1 MLSIILKIDF
11 SKLVNN
17 SFYGKTIGNLR
28 KSVKIR
34 FNNNAKDY
42 KKYVSKP
49 CFVLQKIFSKTFI
62 AILETKLVLIL
73 DKPIYVGC
81 SILDLRKLFHVWIS
95 WEIYLKEIYL
105 CYAKLLFI
113 DKDSLVSEIETDDVY
128 EDFYE
133 NNNLFD
139 FSAFSDASKVF
150 DPVDKKII
158 GKMKDKVTGKII
170 SKLVGL
176 KSKMYSL
183 IVVGSEEIRKAIG
196 VSENVVKNIRHKEYI
211 DVLFNHSF

>member
-1 MLSIILKIDF
+1 M
-11 SKLVNN
+11 
-17 SFYGKTIGNLR
+17 
-28 KSVKIR
+28 
-34 FNNNAKDY
+34 
-42 KKYVSKP
+42 
-49 CFVLQKIFSKTFI
+49 
-62 AILETKLVLIL
+62 
-73 DKPIYVGC
+73 
-81 SILDLRKLFHVWIS
+81 FHVWIS
-95 WEIYLKEIYL
+95 WQIYLKEIYL

-113 DKDSLVSEIETDDVY
+113 NKDSLVSLVYEIEIDDVY

-133 NNNLFD
+133 NISLFD

-183 IVVGSEEIRKAIG
+183 IVVGSEQIRKAIG
-196 VSENVVKNIRHKEYI
+196 INENVVKT
-211 DVLFNHSF
+211 